1 MTRRRG
7 SFSVALVGADGAG
20 KSTIG
25 RELASNLD
33 FDARYLYMG
42 DNPESAE
49 QMLPTTRFLVW
60 LRQAR
65 GIAPRRGGP
74 PTAREPSGGGV
85 KPGAGESKI
94 KAGLR
99 LANKL
104 AEESYRVL
112 LAWLFQL
119 KGNVVVFDRHYFAD
133 YYAYDIAPGTEDRT
147 LGSRVHGL
155 ALRLFPKPDLIVC
168 LDAPG
173 EVLFA
178 RKPEGTVEALER
190 RRQEYFR
197 IRDRVRRFVVVDAS
211 QDKDRVMRDVVEA
224 VSRYRSERLEN
235 GGRRGGS
242 S

>member
-1 MTRRRG
+1 MIRRKG

-25 RELASNLD
+25 RRLAPNLD

-60 LRQAR
+60 LRRVR
-65 GIAPRRGGP
+65 GIAPRKGGP
-74 PTAREPSGGGV
+74 PTARESLDGGRESG
-85 KPGAGESKI
+85 KGESKL

-104 AEESYRVL
+104 AEETYRVL
-112 LAWLFQL
+112 LAWGYQL
-119 KGNVVVFDRHYFAD
+119 RGYVVVFDRHYFAD
-133 YYAYDIAPGTEDRT
+133 YYAYDIAPRTGERT
-147 LGSRVHGL
+147 LGSRIHGL
-155 ALRLFPKPDLIVC
+155 ALRVFPKPDLVVC

-178 RKPEGTVEALER
+178 RKPEGSVEALER
-190 RRQEYFR
+190 RRQEYFQ
-197 IRDRVRRFVVVDAS
+197 IRERVNRFVLVDAS
-211 QDKDRVMRDVVEA
+211 REEGQVMRDVVEA
-224 VSRYRSERLEN
+224 VSGFRRERLEN
-235 GGRRGGS
+235 GRRNGRAS
-242 S
+242 

>member
-1 MTRRRG
+1 MTRSRA

-33 FDARYLYMG
+33 FRARYLYMG

-60 LRQAR
+60 LRRVR

-74 PTAREPSGGGV
+74 PTARKAPAGGG
-85 KPGAGESKI
+85 KAGSGESKL

-104 AEESYRVL
+104 AEESYRVF
-112 LAWLFQL
+112 LAWFFQL
-119 KGNVVVFDRHYFAD
+119 KGDVVVFDRHYFAD
-133 YYAYDIAPGTEDRT
+133 YYAYDIAPGTEHRS
-147 LGSRVHGL
+147 LGSRIHGL

-178 RKPEGTVEALER
+178 RKPEGTVEALEQ

-211 QDKDRVMRDVVEA
+211 RDKDQVMRDVVAA
-224 VSRYRSERLEN
+224 VSGFRRERLEN
-235 GGRRGGS
+235 GRRNGGS
-242 S
+242 P